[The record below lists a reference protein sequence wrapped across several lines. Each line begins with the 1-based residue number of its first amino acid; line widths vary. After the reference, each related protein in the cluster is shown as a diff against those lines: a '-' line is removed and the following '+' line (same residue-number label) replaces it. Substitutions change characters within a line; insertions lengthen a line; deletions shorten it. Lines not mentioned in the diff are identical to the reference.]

1 MEPLTERLALEPL
14 AVRPELVALE
24 RPELV
29 ALEQPAMR
37 LELVGLEQLVVR
49 PELVQAT
56 AMTTCNSD
64 CVNTCKG
71 VIIKVL

>member
-1 MEPLTERLALEPL
+1 MEPLIVWLALEPL
-14 AVRPELVALE
+14 AV

-64 CVNTCKG
+64 CVNKG

>member
-1 MEPLTERLALEPL
+1 M
-14 AVRPELVALE
+14 RPEV
-24 RPELV
+24 V
-29 ALEQPAMR
+29 ALEQPAVR

-49 PELVQAT
+49 PELAQAT